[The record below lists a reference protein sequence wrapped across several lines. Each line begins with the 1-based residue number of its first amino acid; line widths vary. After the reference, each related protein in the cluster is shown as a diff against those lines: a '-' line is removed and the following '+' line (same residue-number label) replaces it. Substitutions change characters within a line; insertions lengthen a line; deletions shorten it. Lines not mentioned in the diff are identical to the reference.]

1 MRRLE
6 FHISKVNSAVVVFA
20 SVFLLTVP
28 AQRRPTLSLARV
40 QWAFN

>member
-6 FHISKVNSAVVVFA
+6 FHISKVNNAAAVFA
-20 SVFLLTVP
+20 SVFLLSVT

-40 QWAFN
+40 QWAFT